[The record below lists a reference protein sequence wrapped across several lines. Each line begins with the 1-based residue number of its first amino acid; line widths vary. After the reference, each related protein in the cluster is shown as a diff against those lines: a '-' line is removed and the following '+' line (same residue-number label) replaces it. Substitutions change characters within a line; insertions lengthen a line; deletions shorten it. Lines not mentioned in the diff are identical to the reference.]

1 VTTIQLGWS
10 NTQNIK
16 ENMSEHSKTPYEL
29 RWDILKEMINVTQSE
44 WFAKKEIAER
54 NAEKNGILL
63 EYIGD
68 FPLQDAVARAENV
81 YINFICKK

>member
-1 VTTIQLGWS
+1 MTTIQLGWS

-29 RWDILKEMINVTQSE
+29 RWDILKEMVQLTKEE
-44 WFAKKEIAER
+44 WYAKKEIAER
-54 NAEKNGILL
+54 NAEKNGLRS

-68 FPLQDAVARAENV
+68 FPIHDAVQRAENV
-81 YINFICKK
+81 YNTFICKK

>member
-1 VTTIQLGWS
+1 MTTIQLGWS

-68 FPLQDAVARAENV
+68 LPLQDAVARAENV

>member
-1 VTTIQLGWS
+1 
-10 NTQNIK
+10 
-16 ENMSEHSKTPYEL
+16 
-29 RWDILKEMINVTQSE
+29 MINVTQSE

>member
-1 VTTIQLGWS
+1 
-10 NTQNIK
+10 
-16 ENMSEHSKTPYEL
+16 MSEHSKTPYEL

>member
-1 VTTIQLGWS
+1 MTTIQLGWS

-68 FPLQDAVARAENV
+68 FPIQDAVARAENV

>member
-68 FPLQDAVARAENV
+68 FPIQDAVARAENV

>member
-1 VTTIQLGWS
+1 MTTIQLGWS